1 MILANFIYMVNLI
14 NNAMKIFSKV
24 SVWFVADLQPYRTLY
39 IITAFQIL
47 FGLELDDTLRLLSA
61 GM

>member
-1 MILANFIYMVNLI
+1 MILANFIYMVNLM
-14 NNAMKIFSKV
+14 NNAMKIFRKV
-24 SVWFVADLQPYRTLY
+24 SVWFVADLQPQRTLH